1 MSTEAAGTPARKKPR
16 PDEVFR
22 KQARQSHRL
31 ALERELTERL
41 QAGRYPFE
49 GTWYTLEEIQAK
61 RRDMKRSDRIVLVEL
76 VALFF
81 IMLAGGLLPVLLLAA
96 LLLP

>member
-1 MSTEAAGTPARKKPR
+1 MSTEAARPASRRQAR

-22 KQARQSHRL
+22 KQERQSHRL

-49 GTWYTLEEIQAK
+49 GGWYTLEEIEAK
-61 RRDMKRSDRIVLVEL
+61 RRDMKRGDRIVLVEL
-76 VALFF
+76 VVLLFV
-81 IMLAGGLLPVLLLAA
+81 MLAGGLLPVLLLAA

>member
-1 MSTEAAGTPARKKPR
+1 MSSEAARTSSRKQAR

-22 KQARQSHRL
+22 KQERQNHRL

-49 GTWYTLEEIQAK
+49 GSWYTLEEIEAK
-61 RRDMKRSDRIVLVEL
+61 RRDMKHGDRIVLVEL
-76 VALFF
+76 VVLLFV
-81 IMLAGGLLPVLLLAA
+81 MLAGGLLPVLLLAA